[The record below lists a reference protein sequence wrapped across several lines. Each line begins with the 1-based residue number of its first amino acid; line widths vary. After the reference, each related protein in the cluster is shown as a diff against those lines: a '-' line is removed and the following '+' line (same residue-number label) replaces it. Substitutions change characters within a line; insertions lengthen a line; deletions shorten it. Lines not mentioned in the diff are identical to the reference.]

1 MSERITV
8 RRGGKASHGTAS
20 EHASEGEQERQW
32 LARILT
38 WLSGQNYHLR
48 SLVRSRAI
56 FTAVCFCALC
66 LGTPKFTQAWGP
78 LSSHDC
84 ARRARERNSHAVV
97 DVLHVVMDGRP
108 SIGRRP
114 ERRDIVIGR
123 VGDAFKPKIV
133 LVVEPRENRAPAQA
147 GVTAMGSE
155 A

>member
-1 MSERITV
+1 MGLVSGRITGECWNRQRARERV
-8 RRGGKASHGTAS
+8 RAEA
-20 EHASEGEQERQW
+20 AV
-32 LARILT
+32 AC
-38 WLSGQNYHLR
+38 SGQNYHLR
-48 SLVRSRAI
+48 SLVGSRVI
-56 FTAVCFCALC
+56 FTAGCFCALC

-78 LSSHDC
+78 LSSHDG
-84 ARRARERNSHAVV
+84 ARRARDRNSHAVV
-97 DVLHVVMDGRP
+97 DVLHVVVDGRP

-147 GVTAMGSE
+147 GVSAMGSE